1 MTSPK
6 TRARWC
12 RIGGIVLLLA
22 VWQCFAMLGST
33 RMFPGLDAV
42 GRQFVA
48 LISSAELLD
57 AAASTLSKGAIGLLI
72 ATCLGSVVGVACAY
86 NRVIDAAVHPIVSF
100 LYPVPKLALYPVVI
114 LVFGLGA
121 SSKVVQ
127 VALECFFPLFV
138 QMYAGARSV
147 PKNMAWL
154 AANNELGPLRFA
166 TDVLLPT
173 MLPFL
178 LTGLRVAT
186 PIMLIVMCVT
196 EFVGES
202 RGLGALIVQYSS
214 YFDTASAF
222 AVVMFFGLLGL
233 AADRLIVFARTRLV
247 HWERGGQL

>member
-1 MTSPK
+1 MRPLKKSAGWSK
-6 TRARWC
+6 L
-12 RIGGIVLLLA
+12 GGIVLMLV
-22 VWQCFAMLGST
+22 VWQCFAMLSRT
-33 RMFPGLDAV
+33 RMFPGLDAI
-42 GRQFVA
+42 GRQLLE
-48 LISSAELLD
+48 LISSGELLD
-57 AAASTLSKGAIGLLI
+57 AAGSTLSKGALGLAI
-72 ATCLGSVVGVACAY
+72 ATGLGSAFGIACARR
-86 NRVIDAAVHPIVSF
+86 RVIDAAIHPLVSF

-127 VALECFFPLFV
+127 VALECFFPIFV
-138 QMYAGARSV
+138 QMYAGARAV
-147 PKNMAWL
+147 PKNMTWL
-154 AANNELGPLRFA
+154 AANNEVRGPRFA
-166 TDVLLPT
+166 KDVLLPT
-173 MLPFL
+173 LLPFL

-247 HWERGGQL
+247 HWERGGQF

>member
-1 MTSPK
+1 MTTSK
-6 TRARWC
+6 TAAARSKL
-12 RIGGIVLLLA
+12 GGIVLMLA
-22 VWQCFAMLGST
+22 AWQLFAMLSDT
-33 RMFPGLDAV
+33 RMFPGLDAI
-42 GRQFVA
+42 GLQLIA
-48 LISSAELLD
+48 LISSGELLD
-57 AAASTLSKGAIGLLI
+57 AAGSTLSKGALGLAI
-72 ATCLGSVVGVACAY
+72 ATGLGSAIGMACAR
-86 NRVIDAAVHPIVSF
+86 NRVIDAALHPIISF

-147 PKNMAWL
+147 PKNMEWL
-154 AANNELGPLRFA
+154 AANNELSGPRFA
-166 TDVLLPT
+166 EDVLLPT